1 MEKYIVLEKAP
12 NGIIFDS
19 DVIIEL
25 FQKNKLNSVLTDLYN
40 SQIKVYIPQ
49 NISSIDNFRHELE
62 TVVFEHIRNGYL
74 QELTLD
80 TCSEIYKE
88 LSKFPFDEGELRV
101 YSLADIHEL
110 LVISNDKI
118 SAYSYLVYKN
128 NTNLKY
134 GQVSTDE
141 LLENYYSESTILK
154 TRRMSNYKF
163 LELLGYSVLDIQQIT
178 RSNRRQKEWFKAKEI
193 AIENTRILNMFSSER
208 NFYISIGSLASSI
221 YALDRTTD
229 KNKFNEDKHYEK
241 NVGLKIKSTSK
252 DIRNI
257 LLTRK
262 IDNSWEYNNIAYNA
276 IIKYMK
282 QANFLIPLLNNSIN
296 NKYIG
301 TITEEQYRT
310 CKSFTLKFRNLFD
323 KYRKSI

>member
-1 MEKYIVLEKAP
+1 MIILSIENVVNGYITE
-12 NGIIFDS
+12 
-19 DVIIEL
+19 
-25 FQKNKLNSVLTDLYN
+25 
-40 SQIKVYIPQ
+40 
-49 NISSIDNFRHELE
+49 
-62 TVVFEHIRNGYL
+62 GYL

-80 TCSEIYKE
+80 TSSEVYKK
-88 LSKFPFDEGELRV
+88 LSEFPFDEGELHV
-101 YSLADIHEL
+101 YSLADTNEL

-134 GQVSTDE
+134 GQVSIDE

-163 LELLGYSVLDIQQIT
+163 LELLGYAASDIQGIT
-178 RSNRRQKEWFKAKEI
+178 KSNRRQQEWFKAKEI
-193 AIENTRILNMFSSER
+193 AMENRRILSMFSSER

-221 YALDRTTD
+221 YALDKTID
-229 KNKFNEDKHYEK
+229 KNKFKEDKHYEK

-252 DIRNI
+252 DIKNI

-262 IDNSWEYNNIAYNA
+262 IGGSWEYNNIAYNA

-282 QANFLIPLLNNSIN
+282 QARFLIPLLDNSIN

-301 TITEEQYRT
+301 TITEDEYQT
-310 CKSFTLKFRNLFD
+310 CISFTAKFRNLFD
-323 KYRKSI
+323 KYRKSV

>member
-1 MEKYIVLEKAP
+1 MERNRILEKAP
-12 NGIIFDS
+12 NGIILDS

-25 FQKNKLNSVLTDLYN
+25 HQKNELNSILSNLYDF
-40 SQIKVYIPQ
+40 QINVYIPQ
-49 NISSIDNFRHELE
+49 DISSIDNFNQNLE
-62 TVVFEHIRNGYL
+62 NVVNGYITEGYL

-80 TCSEIYKE
+80 TSREVYKKLSE
-88 LSKFPFDEGELRV
+88 FPFDEGELHV
-101 YSLADIHEL
+101 YSLADINEL

-128 NTNLKY
+128 NTNLQY

-163 LELLGYSVLDIQQIT
+163 LELLGYAASDIQRIT
-178 RSNRRQKEWFKAKEI
+178 KSNRRQQEWFKAKEI
-193 AIENTRILNMFSSER
+193 AIENASILNMFSSER
-208 NFYISIGSLASSI
+208 NFYISIGSLTSSI
-221 YALDRTTD
+221 YALDKTTD
-229 KNKFNEDKHYEK
+229 KNKFKEDKHYEK

-252 DIRNI
+252 NIKNI

-262 IDNSWEYNNIAYNA
+262 IGNSWEYNNIAYNA
-276 IIKYMK
+276 IIKYMR
-282 QANFLIPLLNNSIN
+282 QAKFLIPLLDNSIN

-301 TITEEQYRT
+301 TITEEEYQT
-310 CKSFTLKFRNLFD
+310 CISFTAKFRNLFD
-323 KYRKSI
+323 KYRKPI